1 MKSLTG
7 LRRFGIE
14 LCDAMLFECCT
25 QQRILPQQQLVITFL
40 NLIRKNK
47 WLKVQYRDNDSPACA
62 VKNTKK
68 YIVETTGDNLQM
80 KAVAKYFLSFDLNW
94 FRKIIQYRL

>member
-1 MKSLTG
+1 MLHSTTDSPTAAT
-7 LRRFGIE
+7 R
-14 LCDAMLFECCT
+14 DYLFES
-25 QQRILPQQQLVITFL
+25 
-40 NLIRKNK
+40 NSENK

-68 YIVETTGDNLQM
+68 CIVETTGDNLQM